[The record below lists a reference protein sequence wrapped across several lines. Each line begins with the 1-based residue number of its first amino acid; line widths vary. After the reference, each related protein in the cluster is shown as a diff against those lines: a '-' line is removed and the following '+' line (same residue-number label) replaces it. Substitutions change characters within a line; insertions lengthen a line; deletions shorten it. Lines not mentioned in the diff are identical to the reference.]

1 MSALKRHFLPIVLLL
16 MISMILVSCESL
28 TPESTTVPPT
38 ATVVPPTNTPLPPT
52 ETPIPPTET
61 PTETPLPTATATETA
76 TPIPS
81 DTPTTTPTETATP
94 KPASGGAGGY
104 AIVEDP
110 IRIYFIA
117 LGTGG
122 PVGCGDSVIWTG
134 FGQSRTN
141 DIARD
146 VEMALNKLFSYK
158 DEYVGGM
165 YNPASHSNL
174 KVDQVKFTSSNG
186 LITVRLR
193 GKYNRPDDPCENSR
207 VKAQIWST
215 IRQHRGVKATNIYLN
230 RVPFGDLVSNDK

>member
-1 MSALKRHFLPIVLLL
+1 MSAKKSSFLPLALLL
-16 MISMILVSCESL
+16 IVSLFLASCASQ
-28 TPESTTVPPT
+28 TPEPTPVPPT
-38 ATVVPPTNTPLPPT
+38 ATIVPPTNTPLPPT

-61 PTETPLPTATATETA
+61 PTETPLPTATATETL
-76 TPIPS
+76 IPS
-81 DTPTTTPTETATP
+81 DTPTSTPTDTATP
-94 KPASGGAGGY
+94 KPASSGTGGY
-104 AIVEDP
+104 ASVEDP

-122 PVGCGDSVIWTG
+122 PVGCGDSVLWTG

-174 KVDQVKFTSSNG
+174 KVGSVDFSNSSG
-186 LITVRLR
+186 LITVQLR
-193 GKYNRPDDPCENSR
+193 GKYNRPDDPCENLR

-215 IRQHRGVKATNIYLN
+215 IRQHGGVKATNIYLN
-230 RVPFGDLVSNDK
+230 RVPFGDIVSNDK